1 MSQLAAVRTAS
12 RTVVSTQWWHLSLST
27 GGFDVADGIIEELIT
42 PLVAQAQA
50 LGAKRWYFT
59 RYENASTGV
68 VDQIRLSIHAH
79 PRVLDRLRAFQRA
92 LQARSARTMPLLA
105 VHHQVTPPASDTY
118 YSGGQE
124 MADTQLEANLV
135 KYGGVE
141 GLDLAEEV
149 FELSSELAVWANQ
162 RFPRM
167 QSRSALGAIILFD
180 SAQSMMRGSRSA
192 AWPDRRRLSWD
203 YYWDSHLRTC
213 TADVGPRASSVREA
227 MTARVAS
234 KATGFHALMAATA
247 AESAVHNWRRRW
259 YRSLDT
265 YLSRADKVRVS
276 RSAQHLT
283 VYQAHM
289 TLNRL
294 GFVAREEAALG
305 LYARSWKPQAELANR
320 TRNARSGR
328 GLTGPIEER
337 IAP

>member
-1 MSQLAAVRTAS
+1 MSQLTVARTAS

-27 GGFDVADGIIEELIT
+27 GGFDVADGIIEELVT

-59 RYENASTGV
+59 RCEDASTGV
-68 VDQIRLSIHAH
+68 VSQIRLSIHAH
-79 PRVLDRLRAFQRA
+79 PRVLERLRAFQRA
-92 LQARSARTMPLLA
+92 LQVRSARNLPLLVVRQHYTA
-105 VHHQVTPPASDTY
+105 PASNTY

-124 MADTQLEANLV
+124 MADPHLEANLV

-141 GLDLAEEV
+141 GLHLAEEV

-167 QSRSALGAIILFD
+167 QSRSALGALILFD
-180 SAQSMMRGSRSA
+180 AAHSMMRGPRSA
-192 AWPDRRRLSWD
+192 GWQDRRRLTWD
-203 YYWDSHLRTC
+203 FYWDSHLRTC
-213 TADVGPRASSVREA
+213 TADVGPRAAGVREA
-227 MTARVAS
+227 MTAQVAS
-234 KATGFHALMAATA
+234 KAMGFHALMAATA
-247 AESAVHNWRRRW
+247 SESAVHNWRRRW
-259 YRSLDT
+259 FRALDT
-265 YLSRADKVRVS
+265 YLYRADKVRVS

-305 LYARSWKPQAELANR
+305 LYARSWKPQAGLITA
-320 TRNARSGR
+320 TRSA
-328 GLTGPIEER
+328 
-337 IAP
+337 

>member
-1 MSQLAAVRTAS
+1 MSQVTAVRTAS

-27 GGFDVADGIIEELIT
+27 GGFDVADGIIEELVT
-42 PLVAQAQA
+42 PLVAQARA

-59 RYENASTGV
+59 RCEDPSTGV
-68 VDQIRLSIHAH
+68 VSQIRLSIHAH
-79 PRVLDRLRAFQRA
+79 PRVLERLRTFQCA
-92 LQARSARTMPLLA
+92 LQARSARKLPLLVVRQHFTA
-105 VHHQVTPPASDTY
+105 PASNTY

-124 MADTQLEANLV
+124 MADPQLEANLV

-141 GLDLAEEV
+141 GLHLAEEV

-167 QSRSALGAIILFD
+167 QSRSALGALVLFD
-180 SAQSMMRGSRSA
+180 AAQSMMRGPRSA
-192 AWPDRRRLSWD
+192 SWPDRRRLSWD
-203 YYWDSHLRTC
+203 FYWDSHLRTC
-213 TADVGPRASSVREA
+213 TADVGPRGSGVREA
-227 MTARVAS
+227 MAVQVAS

-247 AESAVHNWRRRW
+247 SESAVHNWRRRW
-259 YRSLDT
+259 FRALDT
-265 YLSRADKVRVS
+265 YLYRADKVRVS

-305 LYARSWKPQAELANR
+305 LYARTWKPQVDQKTGA
-320 TRNARSGR
+320 RNP
-328 GLTGPIEER
+328 L
-337 IAP
+337 